1 MRPEWIMIRFSAA
14 GGRAMRRLGNRLEA
28 QVVGPFRPGES
39 WERLG
44 EVEWR
49 AQQILC
55 ALDELGLHQ
64 PAAYVSMALDLMR
77 QARLDLLPTG

>member
-1 MRPEWIMIRFSAA
+1 MDHDPLQRGRRASYAA
-14 GGRAMRRLGNRLEA
+14 RGNRLEA
-28 QVVGPFRPGES
+28 QVVGPSGPGES